1 MSEDYFMYNTIV
13 LTTLSTK
20 IFKKNLPYFF
30 VDPKSNNSLV
40 IFKFSQFT
48 THFVFFG
55 IYF

>member
-30 VDPKSNNSLV
+30 VEPKSNNSLV
-40 IFKFSQFT
+40 FFKFLQFT